1 MASLLRVVSV
11 SDLDG
16 RNAIGRTAILRDL
29 TGPASL
35 ISDQS
40 RVNVYVLSMFHA
52 LVL

>member
-1 MASLLRVVSV
+1 MTSLLRVVPV

-16 RNAIGRTAILRDL
+16 RNAILCDL

-40 RVNVYVLSMFHA
+40 RVNVYVLSLCYA
-52 LVL
+52 VVA